1 MMTDLTRTRT
11 IRTAAFAATLSLLAG
26 GALAQGAGTA
36 ATHLGYSAG
45 LPFGQSHAR
54 QDGPVLGERPL
65 TVMGMTGGIE
75 PKYPETTGS
84 IVSHPADRRLGQA
97 R

>member
-1 MMTDLTRTRT
+1 MSVSS
-11 IRTAAFAATLSLLAG
+11 IRTLALAAALSLTAG
-26 GALAQGAGTA
+26 GAFAQTA
-36 ATHLGYSAG
+36 AERLGYTAAPATAEAYG
-45 LPFGQSHAR
+45 APTALR
-54 QDGPVLGERPL
+54 VERPL

-84 IVSHPADRRLGQA
+84 IVVIPSEPRYGRL